1 MQGSEH
7 DRANKEQAGI
17 YFQAEAI
24 AAAVA
29 VAVALSLSQAYGD
42 FLGPKEPFFL
52 GTVLKRPVKLGIS
65 IRCFLM
71 MVYSSLTGI

>member
-7 DRANKEQAGI
+7 DRANKEQAGT

-42 FLGPKEPFFL
+42 FLGPKEPFFW
-52 GTVLKRPVKLGIS
+52 VR
-65 IRCFLM
+65 F
-71 MVYSSLTGI
+71 